1 MSDQDRS
8 RNHRDRKPKL
18 DAPERP
24 SWQQRVD
31 RPASAD
37 KPKSPLIPHEIQ
49 PEDLDMGV
57 RVQLKT
63 LSAEN
68 AEMTARHLAMVAYLA
83 EQDPELAHRHAQA
96 PPISLKTGRF
106 RFASYSHTVA

>member
-68 AEMTARHLAMVAYLA
+68 AEMTEFDCFTLRANSQINVGNWNI
-83 EQDPELAHRHAQA
+83 D
-96 PPISLKTGRF
+96 F
-106 RFASYSHTVA
+106 RYSAGVNIRCNC